1 MADSGSFGADPE
13 ELKKAGIDITKLAGI
28 NERIQHDLVT
38 TLNAYQGP
46 ALGTGGDITES
57 LLENYVPGAKAG
69 VTFLGQVAS
78 LLESHGLL
86 TGDVGNVTGGADDDA
101 TTITNGRKG

>member
-13 ELKKAGIDITKLAGI
+13 ELRKAGVDITKLAGI

-38 TLNAYQGP
+38 TLNANTAR
-46 ALGTGGDITES
+46 ALGTEGEITGS
-57 LLENYVPGAKAG
+57 LRQNYVPGAKAG
-69 VTFLGQVAS
+69 VQFLGQVAT

-101 TTITNGRKG
+101 TTISHGGKR